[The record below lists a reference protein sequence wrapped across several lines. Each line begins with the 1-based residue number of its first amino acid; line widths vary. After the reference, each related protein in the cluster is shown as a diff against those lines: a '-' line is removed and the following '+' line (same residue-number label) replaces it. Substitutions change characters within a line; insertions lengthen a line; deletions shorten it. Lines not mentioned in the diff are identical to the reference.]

1 MHREYRFLKE
11 LPPSQHFNVTVEVN
25 HGSKQQAIVGFGG
38 AFTDAAGINIAKLPV
53 NLQKQLITDYY
64 GNNGIEYRLGRI
76 PIGGS
81 DFSTRAY
88 SYDDHAEGD
97 ESFSKFALQP
107 EDKHYKLPYLKMA
120 SEVSSH
126 PVKLF
131 GSTWSPPAWM
141 KTNGELNHGGFL
153 KGEIGGKYYQ
163 LFAKYLIRFVD
174 EYKKQNV
181 SMWGLTIE
189 NEPQMGYRSD
199 YRFNSLG
206 FNSTMEREFVK
217 HNLGPELERTGHKDI
232 KVMIYDDNIVTS
244 QGNIEEFANTVLSDK
259 DANKYVAGV
268 AYHWYAQHAD
278 KKMLDRIAKKYTNKF
293 LLSTEAC
300 EEWHGKKNHVMLG
313 HWATFDRY
321 ADDIIKDLQH
331 SSSGFVDWNLVLDL
345 HGGPNWVSNFVDAP
359 IIVNATAGEY
369 YRQPFFYALGHFS
382 KFLVPNSVRLENDG
396 TSDAGDSVQVVI
408 FQRPDKST
416 VLTVLN
422 KNNHPIM
429 LKLHDPLQGFLV
441 TDVMANS
448 LESLIWY

>member
-1 MHREYRFLKE
+1 
-11 LPPSQHFNVTVEVN
+11 
-25 HGSKQQAIVGFGG
+25 
-38 AFTDAAGINIAKLPV
+38 
-53 NLQKQLITDYY
+53 
-64 GNNGIEYRLGRI
+64 
-76 PIGGS
+76 
-81 DFSTRAY
+81 
-88 SYDDHAEGD
+88 
-97 ESFSKFALQP
+97 
-107 EDKHYKLPYLKMA
+107 
-120 SEVSSH
+120 
-126 PVKLF
+126 
-131 GSTWSPPAWM
+131 
-141 KTNGELNHGGFL
+141 
-153 KGEIGGKYYQ
+153 
-163 LFAKYLIRFVD
+163 
-174 EYKKQNV
+174 
-181 SMWGLTIE
+181 MWGLTIE

-345 HGGPNWVSNFVDAP
+345 NGGPNWVSNFVDAP

>member
-1 MHREYRFLKE
+1 MDQRGVLQVFSFDFAKRNQLK
-11 LPPSQHFNVTVEVN
+11 LNCLFNLMMNT
-25 HGSKQQAIVGFGG
+25 S
-38 AFTDAAGINIAKLPV
+38 L
-53 NLQKQLITDYY
+53 
-64 GNNGIEYRLGRI
+64 
-76 PIGGS
+76 
-81 DFSTRAY
+81 
-88 SYDDHAEGD
+88 
-97 ESFSKFALQP
+97 
-107 EDKHYKLPYLKMA
+107 
-120 SEVSSH
+120 
-126 PVKLF
+126 
-131 GSTWSPPAWM
+131 AWM

-321 ADDIIKDLQH
+321 ADDIIK
-331 SSSGFVDWNLVLDL
+331 
-345 HGGPNWVSNFVDAP
+345 
-359 IIVNATAGEY
+359 
-369 YRQPFFYALGHFS
+369 
-382 KFLVPNSVRLENDG
+382 
-396 TSDAGDSVQVVI
+396 VVI
-408 FQRPDKST
+408 
-416 VLTVLN
+416 
-422 KNNHPIM
+422 
-429 LKLHDPLQGFLV
+429 
-441 TDVMANS
+441 
-448 LESLIWY
+448 